1 MIMKQQ
7 FQDIFE
13 KGFTDVTAQTLFPT
27 MIKAYKEFDVEL
39 KLFQVGNTKY
49 LVAGEVMQKDLASRY
64 SALLT
69 LAADNTTA
77 NSVENILSSDSFI
90 NEAKSTGYTFVEGS
104 LSGDGAIVETNPI
117 NAAANTVYV
126 KTDATLNDG
135 NIEYFVSRD
144 NGATFNRTFADNNI
158 VLMGEGENIVLKLKI
173 TGDAVLKKYG
183 MYWR

>member
-7 FQDIFE
+7 FQDILE
-13 KGFTDVTAQTLFPT
+13 KGFTDVTAQTLFPKLV
-27 MIKAYKEFDVEL
+27 KAYKEFDVEL
-39 KLFQVGNTKY
+39 KAFQVGNTKY
-49 LVAGEVMQKDLASRY
+49 LVAGEVMQKDLANRY
-64 SALLT
+64 NALLT
-69 LAADNTTA
+69 LEANNTTA

-90 NEAKSTGYTFVEGS
+90 NEAKSSGYTFTEGS

-135 NIEYFVSRD
+135 SIEYFVSRD
-144 NGATFNRTFADNNI
+144 NGATFKRTFAGNNLVMI
-158 VLMGEGENIVLKLKI
+158 GEGENIVLKFKI